1 MIFSLFLALI
11 AGISIVVAR
20 IINANLGDKIGVFSS
35 TFFNYV
41 VGLTLSIIILLFTK
55 EMTSITSISL
65 SSVPFIG
72 YLGGFLGVVVVSLSS
87 FAAPRTSAFYMTL
100 FCFIGQLFV
109 GIIIDYINFG
119 TLSIGKI
126 IGGLLVFIGLTYNL
140 FIDKKATS
148 ESIDDKKE
156 SVECS
161 S

>member
-1 MIFSLFLALI
+1 MIFPLILALL

-20 IINANLGDKIGVFSS
+20 IINANLGAKIGIFSS

-55 EMTSITSISL
+55 EMTSITTLTL
-65 SSVPFIG
+65 SKVPFLG
-72 YLGGFLGVVVVSLSS
+72 YLGGFLGVIVISLSS

-100 FCFIGQLFV
+100 FCFIGQLFI
-109 GIIIDYINFG
+109 GIIIDYITFG

-126 IGGLLVFIGLTYNL
+126 IGGILVLGGLTYNL
-140 FIDKKATS
+140 NVDKKSAL
-148 ESIDDKKE
+148 ESNNKNSI
-156 SVECS
+156 S